1 MRKALAILILSIP
14 LLAGGPKPQ
23 VTITTSMGKI
33 QVELEPEATPKTVEN
48 FLKYV
53 RKGQYDGTIFH
64 RVKPNGP
71 GIIQG
76 GGHLPDP
83 GLTKKPTEG
92 TINCEADLAKAAG
105 LKNARATIAMARES
119 SPHSA
124 KAQFFINVKDN
135 PDLNFKAKTMTE
147 FGYCVFGKVTKG
159 MDVVDKIV
167 KVKTGSQGGMTDV
180 PVKPVTII
188 TVKESK

>member
-1 MRKALAILILSIP
+1 VI
-14 LLAGGPKPQ
+14 
-23 VTITTSMGKI
+23 ITTSMGVI
-33 QVELEPEATPKTVEN
+33 QVELEPDATPKTVEN

-64 RVKPNGP
+64 RVKPSGP
-71 GIIQG
+71 GMIQG
-76 GGHLPDP
+76 GGHLPD
-83 GLTKKPTEG
+83 LTKKPTDG
-92 TINCEADLAKAAG
+92 SIKCEADLAKAAG
-105 LKNARATIAMARES
+105 LKNGRGTIAMARES
-119 SPHSA
+119 LPDSA

-135 PDLNFKAKTMTE
+135 PDLNFKARNLTE

-167 KVKTGSQGGMTDV
+167 KVKTGAQGGMTDV